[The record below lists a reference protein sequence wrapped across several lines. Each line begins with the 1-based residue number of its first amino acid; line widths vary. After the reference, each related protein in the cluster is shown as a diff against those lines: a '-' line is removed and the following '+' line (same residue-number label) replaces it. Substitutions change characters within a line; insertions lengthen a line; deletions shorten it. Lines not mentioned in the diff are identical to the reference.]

1 MAGILNSKHRIM
13 DVIITD
19 EGRRQASMGELSIK
33 YATFT
38 DRHTFYD
45 SNIDNP
51 NIAADASSRLYF
63 ECTGRQQDQIV
74 VETTDVGVIKP
85 FRTSDFDIGGTTIV
99 SGSLSSVI
107 GVKSY
112 ELTGSQY
119 VAISDDLLNDITNNY
134 LDQQIIGTSDL
145 FADSSE
151 FVLNQNKHTF
161 KITREYPLPTNNIIS
176 ASLNNIES
184 LFQDR
189 RLSHL
194 PNFKYLPPTNKPK
207 LGEIVGSQLGNYVNW
222 SQKPPMS
229 YQDIMDSLETKE
241 YVDIEFID
249 TSREN
254 NLMMQIFEFSED
266 DIRKLAIIDFG
277 EFPDADPFNPSKRIF
292 FIGKLYNDSYGA
304 PTFVN
309 IFTIIME

>member
-1 MAGILNSKHRIM
+1 MTGVQTCALPILCLCVCVFPSH
-13 DVIITD
+13 
-19 EGRRQASMGELSIK
+19 
-33 YATFT
+33 
-38 DRHTFYD
+38 D
-45 SNIDNP
+45 S
-51 NIAADASSRLYF
+51 Y
-63 ECTGRQQDQIV
+63 
-74 VETTDVGVIKP
+74 
-85 FRTSDFDIGGTTIV
+85 
-99 SGSLSSVI
+99 VI

-229 YQDIMDSLETKE
+229 YQDI
-241 YVDIEFID
+241 
-249 TSREN
+249 
-254 NLMMQIFEFSED
+254 
-266 DIRKLAIIDFG
+266 
-277 EFPDADPFNPSKRIF
+277 
-292 FIGKLYNDSYGA
+292 IGPLS
-304 PTFVN
+304 
-309 IFTIIME
+309 